1 MGALLYESDV
11 IRLLVTIRKRF
22 RYINLDKGLTEAD
35 KKQIKDF
42 YLQHMIAPR
51 ARKLLEQHFPDEFKN
66 TNPRSASPD
75 RNNTQDR

>member
-1 MGALLYESDV
+1 MGALMYEHDA
-11 IRLLVTIRKRF
+11 INLLMSIRKRF
-22 RYINLDKGLTEAD
+22 RYINRDTGLTEAD

-51 ARKLLEQHFPDEFKN
+51 ARKLLEKHFPNEFEN

-75 RNNTQDR
+75 RTPDR